1 MIELTPLA
9 RPYAKAV
16 FASAI
21 DTESV
26 DEIKEELRTMALVS
40 ATIEVKSLIEDP
52 TLSNNEILNSL
63 KALLDGSISK
73 TSQSLLN
80 VLAENNRFN
89 LLEAIFE
96 IYKEIVAKHKEQKSV
111 EVFVAIEPSNDT
123 EETIKTRLVSTYG
136 EGTNVEFKI
145 LNSTFVPSP
154 YVDTSLVLIVS
165 SVSLEGSIATKTS
178 TDFCSL
184 CLATISLYISNMA
197 SRRLNLLFSA
207 KTFSSD

>member
-16 FASAI
+16 FASALN
-21 DTESV
+21 TESI
-26 DEIKEELRTMALVS
+26 DEIKEELKTMALVS
-40 ATIEVKSLIEDP
+40 LTTEVKSLIEDP

-63 KALLDGSISK
+63 NTLLDGSISK

-111 EVFVAIEPSNDT
+111 EVFVATEPSSDT
-123 EETIKTRLVSTYG
+123 EEKIKTRLVSKYG

-145 LNSTFVPSP
+145 DPHIMGGLSIKVGDETLDLSVKGKVKKLINQLNF
-154 YVDTSLVLIVS
+154 
-165 SVSLEGSIATKTS
+165 
-178 TDFCSL
+178 
-184 CLATISLYISNMA
+184 
-197 SRRLNLLFSA
+197 
-207 KTFSSD
+207 

>member
-16 FASAI
+16 FASAL
-21 DTESV
+21 DTDSI
-26 DEIKEELRTMALVS
+26 DEIKEELKTMALVS
-40 ATIEVKSLIEDP
+40 STIEVKSLIEDP

-73 TSQSLLN
+73 PSQSLLN

-111 EVFVAIEPSNDT
+111 EVFVATEPSSDT
-123 EETIKTRLVSTYG
+123 EEKIKTRLVSTYG

-145 LNSTFVPSP
+145 DPNIMGGLSIKVGDETLDLSVKGKVKKLINQLNF
-154 YVDTSLVLIVS
+154 
-165 SVSLEGSIATKTS
+165 
-178 TDFCSL
+178 
-184 CLATISLYISNMA
+184 
-197 SRRLNLLFSA
+197 
-207 KTFSSD
+207 

>member
-16 FASAI
+16 FASAL
-21 DTESV
+21 DTESI
-26 DEIKEELRTMALVS
+26 DEIKEELKTMALVS
-40 ATIEVKSLIEDP
+40 STTEVKNLIEDP

-63 KALLDGSISK
+63 KTLLEGSISK

-111 EVFVAIEPSNDT
+111 EVFVATEPSSDT
-123 EETIKTRLVSTYG
+123 KETIKTRLVSTHG

-145 LNSTFVPSP
+145 DPHIMGGLSIKVGDETLDLSVKGKVKKLINQLNF
-154 YVDTSLVLIVS
+154 
-165 SVSLEGSIATKTS
+165 
-178 TDFCSL
+178 
-184 CLATISLYISNMA
+184 
-197 SRRLNLLFSA
+197 
-207 KTFSSD
+207 

>member
-16 FASAI
+16 FASAL

-26 DEIKEELRTMALVS
+26 DEIKEELKTMALVS
-40 ATIEVKSLIEDP
+40 STTEVKNLIEDP

-111 EVFVAIEPSNDT
+111 EVFVATEPSSDT

-145 LNSTFVPSP
+145 DPNIMGGLSIKVGDETLDLSVKGKVKKLINQLNF
-154 YVDTSLVLIVS
+154 
-165 SVSLEGSIATKTS
+165 
-178 TDFCSL
+178 
-184 CLATISLYISNMA
+184 
-197 SRRLNLLFSA
+197 
-207 KTFSSD
+207 

>member
-16 FASAI
+16 FASAL
-21 DTESV
+21 DAESV
-26 DEIKEELRTMALVS
+26 DEIKEELKTMALVS
-40 ATIEVKSLIEDP
+40 STIEVKSLIEDP

-63 KALLDGSISK
+63 KTLLDGSISK

-111 EVFVAIEPSNDT
+111 EVFVATEPSSDT

-145 LNSTFVPSP
+145 DPNIMGGLSIKVGDETLDLSVKGKVKKLINQLNF
-154 YVDTSLVLIVS
+154 
-165 SVSLEGSIATKTS
+165 
-178 TDFCSL
+178 
-184 CLATISLYISNMA
+184 
-197 SRRLNLLFSA
+197 
-207 KTFSSD
+207 

>member
-16 FASAI
+16 FASAP
-21 DTESV
+21 DTESI
-26 DEIKEELRTMALVS
+26 DEIKEELKTMALVS
-40 ATIEVKSLIEDP
+40 STIEVKGLIEDP

-63 KALLDGSISK
+63 KTLLEGSISK

-111 EVFVAIEPSNDT
+111 EVFVATEPSSDT
-123 EETIKTRLVSTYG
+123 KETIKTRLVSTHG

-145 LNSTFVPSP
+145 DPHIMGGLSIKVGDETLDLSVKGKVKKLINQLNF
-154 YVDTSLVLIVS
+154 
-165 SVSLEGSIATKTS
+165 
-178 TDFCSL
+178 
-184 CLATISLYISNMA
+184 
-197 SRRLNLLFSA
+197 
-207 KTFSSD
+207 

>member
-16 FASAI
+16 FASALN
-21 DTESV
+21 TESI
-26 DEIKEELRTMALVS
+26 DEIKEELKTMALVS
-40 ATIEVKSLIEDP
+40 LTTEVKSLVEDP

-63 KALLDGSISK
+63 NTLLDGSISK

-111 EVFVAIEPSNDT
+111 EVFVATAPSSDT
-123 EETIKTRLVSTYG
+123 EETIKTRLVSSYG

-145 LNSTFVPSP
+145 DPNIMGGLSIKVGDETLDLSVKGKVKKLINQLNF
-154 YVDTSLVLIVS
+154 
-165 SVSLEGSIATKTS
+165 
-178 TDFCSL
+178 
-184 CLATISLYISNMA
+184 
-197 SRRLNLLFSA
+197 
-207 KTFSSD
+207 

>member
-16 FASAI
+16 FASAL

-26 DEIKEELRTMALVS
+26 DEIKEELKTMALVS
-40 ATIEVKSLIEDP
+40 ATIEVKGLIEDP

-63 KALLDGSISK
+63 KSLLDGSISK

-111 EVFVAIEPSNDT
+111 EVFVATEPSSDT
-123 EETIKTRLVSTYG
+123 KETIKTRLVSTHG

-145 LNSTFVPSP
+145 DPHIMGGLSIKVGDETLDLSVKGKVKKLINQLNF
-154 YVDTSLVLIVS
+154 
-165 SVSLEGSIATKTS
+165 
-178 TDFCSL
+178 
-184 CLATISLYISNMA
+184 
-197 SRRLNLLFSA
+197 
-207 KTFSSD
+207 

>member
-16 FASAI
+16 FASAL
-21 DTESV
+21 DTESI
-26 DEIKEELRTMALVS
+26 DEIKEELKTMALVS
-40 ATIEVKSLIEDP
+40 STIEVKGLIEDP

-63 KALLDGSISK
+63 KILLEGTISK

-111 EVFVAIEPSNDT
+111 EVFVATEPSSDT
-123 EETIKTRLVSTYG
+123 KETIKTRLVSTHG

-145 LNSTFVPSP
+145 DPHIMGGLSIKVGDETLDLSVKGKVKKLINQLNF
-154 YVDTSLVLIVS
+154 
-165 SVSLEGSIATKTS
+165 
-178 TDFCSL
+178 
-184 CLATISLYISNMA
+184 
-197 SRRLNLLFSA
+197 
-207 KTFSSD
+207 

>member
-16 FASAI
+16 FASAL
-21 DTESV
+21 DTDSI
-26 DEIKEELRTMALVS
+26 DEIKEELKTMALVS
-40 ATIEVKSLIEDP
+40 STIEVKSLIEDP

-63 KALLDGSISK
+63 KTLLDGSISK

-89 LLEAIFE
+89 LFEAIFE

-111 EVFVAIEPSNDT
+111 EVFVATEPSSDT

-145 LNSTFVPSP
+145 DPNIMGGLSIKVGDETLDLSVKGKVKKLINQLNF
-154 YVDTSLVLIVS
+154 
-165 SVSLEGSIATKTS
+165 
-178 TDFCSL
+178 
-184 CLATISLYISNMA
+184 
-197 SRRLNLLFSA
+197 
-207 KTFSSD
+207 

>member
-16 FASAI
+16 FASAL
-21 DTESV
+21 DTDSI
-26 DEIKEELRTMALVS
+26 DEIKEELKTMALVS
-40 ATIEVKSLIEDP
+40 STIEVKSLIEDP

-73 TSQSLLN
+73 PSQSLLN

-96 IYKEIVAKHKEQKSV
+96 IYKEIVAKHKEQKFV
-111 EVFVAIEPSNDT
+111 EVFVATTPTSDT

-145 LNSTFVPSP
+145 DPNIMGGLSIKVGDETLDLSVKGKVKKLINQLNF
-154 YVDTSLVLIVS
+154 
-165 SVSLEGSIATKTS
+165 
-178 TDFCSL
+178 
-184 CLATISLYISNMA
+184 
-197 SRRLNLLFSA
+197 
-207 KTFSSD
+207 

>member
-16 FASAI
+16 FASAL
-21 DTESV
+21 DTDSI
-26 DEIKEELRTMALVS
+26 DEIKKELKTMALVS
-40 ATIEVKSLIEDP
+40 STTEVKSLIEDP

-63 KALLDGSISK
+63 KTLLDGSISK

-111 EVFVAIEPSNDT
+111 EVFVATEPSNDT

-136 EGTNVEFKI
+136 DGTNVEFKI
-145 LNSTFVPSP
+145 DPHIMGGLSIKVGDETLDLSVKGKVKKLINQLNF
-154 YVDTSLVLIVS
+154 
-165 SVSLEGSIATKTS
+165 
-178 TDFCSL
+178 
-184 CLATISLYISNMA
+184 
-197 SRRLNLLFSA
+197 
-207 KTFSSD
+207 

>member
-16 FASAI
+16 FASAL
-21 DTESV
+21 DTESI
-26 DEIKEELRTMALVS
+26 DEIKEELKTMALVS
-40 ATIEVKSLIEDP
+40 STMEVKSLIEDP
-52 TLSNNEILNSL
+52 TLSNKEILNSL

-111 EVFVAIEPSNDT
+111 EVFVATKPSSDT

-136 EGTNVEFKI
+136 EGAYIEFKVDPNI
-145 LNSTFVPSP
+145 MGGLSIKVGDETLDLSVKGKVKKLINQLNF
-154 YVDTSLVLIVS
+154 
-165 SVSLEGSIATKTS
+165 
-178 TDFCSL
+178 
-184 CLATISLYISNMA
+184 
-197 SRRLNLLFSA
+197 
-207 KTFSSD
+207 

>member
-16 FASAI
+16 FASAL
-21 DTESV
+21 DTESI
-26 DEIKEELRTMALVS
+26 DEIKEELKTMALVS
-40 ATIEVKSLIEDP
+40 STIEVKGLIEDP

-63 KALLDGSISK
+63 KSLLDGSISK

-80 VLAENNRFN
+80 VLADNNRFN

-111 EVFVAIEPSNDT
+111 EVFVATEPSSDT
-123 EETIKTRLVSTYG
+123 KETIKTRLVSTHG

-145 LNSTFVPSP
+145 DPHIMGGLSIKVGDETLDLSVKGKVKKLINQLNF
-154 YVDTSLVLIVS
+154 
-165 SVSLEGSIATKTS
+165 
-178 TDFCSL
+178 
-184 CLATISLYISNMA
+184 
-197 SRRLNLLFSA
+197 
-207 KTFSSD
+207 

>member
-16 FASAI
+16 FASAL
-21 DTESV
+21 DTESI
-26 DEIKEELRTMALVS
+26 DEIKEELKTMALVS
-40 ATIEVKSLIEDP
+40 STTEVKSLIEDP

-111 EVFVAIEPSNDT
+111 EVFVATEPSSDT
-123 EETIKTRLVSTYG
+123 KETIKTRLVSTHG

-145 LNSTFVPSP
+145 DPHIMGGLSIKVGDETLDLSVKGKVKKLINQLNF
-154 YVDTSLVLIVS
+154 
-165 SVSLEGSIATKTS
+165 
-178 TDFCSL
+178 
-184 CLATISLYISNMA
+184 
-197 SRRLNLLFSA
+197 
-207 KTFSSD
+207 

>member
-16 FASAI
+16 FASAL
-21 DTESV
+21 DTESI
-26 DEIKEELRTMALVS
+26 DEIKEELKTMALVS
-40 ATIEVKSLIEDP
+40 STIEVKSLIEDP

-111 EVFVAIEPSNDT
+111 EVFVATEPSSDT
-123 EETIKTRLVSTYG
+123 KETIKTRLVSTHG

-145 LNSTFVPSP
+145 DPHIMGGLSIKVGDETLDLSVKGKVKKLINQLNF
-154 YVDTSLVLIVS
+154 
-165 SVSLEGSIATKTS
+165 
-178 TDFCSL
+178 
-184 CLATISLYISNMA
+184 
-197 SRRLNLLFSA
+197 
-207 KTFSSD
+207 

>member
-16 FASAI
+16 FASAL

-26 DEIKEELRTMALVS
+26 DEIKEELKTMALVS
-40 ATIEVKSLIEDP
+40 STIEVKSLIEDP

-96 IYKEIVAKHKEQKSV
+96 IYKEIVAKHKEQKTV
-111 EVFVAIEPSNDT
+111 EVFVTTEPSSDT
-123 EETIKTRLVSTYG
+123 KETIKETLNEWFAKNLKTI
-136 EGTNVEFKI
+136 VEESVKEEVAKLFKKR
-145 LNSTFVPSP
+145 N
-154 YVDTSLVLIVS
+154 
-165 SVSLEGSIATKTS
+165 
-178 TDFCSL
+178 
-184 CLATISLYISNMA
+184 
-197 SRRLNLLFSA
+197 
-207 KTFSSD
+207 

>member
-16 FASAI
+16 FASAL
-21 DTESV
+21 DTESI
-26 DEIKEELRTMALVS
+26 DEIKEELKTMALVS
-40 ATIEVKSLIEDP
+40 STKEVKSLIEDP

-63 KALLDGSISK
+63 KSLLDGSISK

-111 EVFVAIEPSNDT
+111 EVFVATEPSSDT
-123 EETIKTRLVSTYG
+123 EEKIKTRLVSTYG

-145 LNSTFVPSP
+145 DPHIMGGLSIKVGDETLDLSVKGKVKKLINQLNF
-154 YVDTSLVLIVS
+154 
-165 SVSLEGSIATKTS
+165 
-178 TDFCSL
+178 
-184 CLATISLYISNMA
+184 
-197 SRRLNLLFSA
+197 
-207 KTFSSD
+207 

>member
-16 FASAI
+16 FASAL
-21 DTESV
+21 DTESI
-26 DEIKEELRTMALVS
+26 DEIKEELKTMALVS
-40 ATIEVKSLIEDP
+40 STIEVKGMIEDP

-63 KALLDGSISK
+63 KILLEGTISK

-111 EVFVAIEPSNDT
+111 EVFVATKPSSDT

-145 LNSTFVPSP
+145 DPNIMGGLSIKVGDETLDLSVKGKVKKLINQLNF
-154 YVDTSLVLIVS
+154 
-165 SVSLEGSIATKTS
+165 
-178 TDFCSL
+178 
-184 CLATISLYISNMA
+184 
-197 SRRLNLLFSA
+197 
-207 KTFSSD
+207 

>member
-16 FASAI
+16 FASAL
-21 DTESV
+21 DTESI
-26 DEIKEELRTMALVS
+26 DEIKEELKTMALVS
-40 ATIEVKSLIEDP
+40 STIEVKGMIEDP

-63 KALLDGSISK
+63 KTLLDGSISK

-111 EVFVAIEPSNDT
+111 EVFVATEPSSDT
-123 EETIKTRLVSTYG
+123 KETIKTRLVSTHG

-145 LNSTFVPSP
+145 DPHIMGGLSIKVGDETLDLSVKGKVKKLINQLNF
-154 YVDTSLVLIVS
+154 
-165 SVSLEGSIATKTS
+165 
-178 TDFCSL
+178 
-184 CLATISLYISNMA
+184 
-197 SRRLNLLFSA
+197 
-207 KTFSSD
+207 

>member
-16 FASAI
+16 FASAL
-21 DTESV
+21 DTDSI
-26 DEIKEELRTMALVS
+26 DEIKEELKTMALVS
-40 ATIEVKSLIEDP
+40 STIEVKSLIEDP

-96 IYKEIVAKHKEQKSV
+96 IYKEIVAKHKEQKFV
-111 EVFVAIEPSNDT
+111 EVFVATKPSSDT

-145 LNSTFVPSP
+145 DPNIMGGLSIKVGDETLDLSVKGKVKKLINQLNF
-154 YVDTSLVLIVS
+154 
-165 SVSLEGSIATKTS
+165 
-178 TDFCSL
+178 
-184 CLATISLYISNMA
+184 
-197 SRRLNLLFSA
+197 
-207 KTFSSD
+207 

>member
-16 FASAI
+16 FASAL
-21 DTESV
+21 DTESI
-26 DEIKEELRTMALVS
+26 DEIKEELKTMALVS
-40 ATIEVKSLIEDP
+40 STIEVKGMIEDP

-63 KALLDGSISK
+63 KILLEGTISK

-89 LLEAIFE
+89 LLETIFE

-111 EVFVAIEPSNDT
+111 EVFVATEPSSDT
-123 EETIKTRLVSTYG
+123 KETIKTRLVSTHG

-145 LNSTFVPSP
+145 DPNIMGGLSIKVGDETLDLSVKGKVKKLINQLNF
-154 YVDTSLVLIVS
+154 
-165 SVSLEGSIATKTS
+165 
-178 TDFCSL
+178 
-184 CLATISLYISNMA
+184 
-197 SRRLNLLFSA
+197 
-207 KTFSSD
+207 

>member
-16 FASAI
+16 FASAL
-21 DTESV
+21 DAESI
-26 DEIKEELRTMALVS
+26 DEIKEELKTMALVS
-40 ATIEVKSLIEDP
+40 STTEVKSLIEDP

-63 KALLDGSISK
+63 KTLLDGSISK

-111 EVFVAIEPSNDT
+111 EVFVATEPSSDT
-123 EETIKTRLVSTYG
+123 EEKIKTRLVSTYG

-145 LNSTFVPSP
+145 DPHIMGGLSIKVGDETLDLSVKGKVKKLINQLNF
-154 YVDTSLVLIVS
+154 
-165 SVSLEGSIATKTS
+165 
-178 TDFCSL
+178 
-184 CLATISLYISNMA
+184 
-197 SRRLNLLFSA
+197 
-207 KTFSSD
+207 

>member
-16 FASAI
+16 FASAL
-21 DTESV
+21 DTDSI
-26 DEIKEELRTMALVS
+26 DEIKEELKTMALVS
-40 ATIEVKSLIEDP
+40 STIEVKSLIEDP

-111 EVFVAIEPSNDT
+111 EVFVATEPSSDT
-123 EETIKTRLVSTYG
+123 EEKIKTRLVSTYG

-145 LNSTFVPSP
+145 DPHIMGGLSIKVGDETLDLSVKGKVKKLINQLNF
-154 YVDTSLVLIVS
+154 
-165 SVSLEGSIATKTS
+165 
-178 TDFCSL
+178 
-184 CLATISLYISNMA
+184 
-197 SRRLNLLFSA
+197 
-207 KTFSSD
+207 

>member
-16 FASAI
+16 FASAL
-21 DTESV
+21 DTESI
-26 DEIKEELRTMALVS
+26 DEIKEELKTMALVS
-40 ATIEVKSLIEDP
+40 STIEVKSLIEDP

-63 KALLDGSISK
+63 KILLEGTISK

-111 EVFVAIEPSNDT
+111 EVFVATEPSSDT
-123 EETIKTRLVSTYG
+123 KETIKTRLVSTHG

-145 LNSTFVPSP
+145 DPNIMGGLSIKVGDETLDLSVKGKVKKLINQLNF
-154 YVDTSLVLIVS
+154 
-165 SVSLEGSIATKTS
+165 
-178 TDFCSL
+178 
-184 CLATISLYISNMA
+184 
-197 SRRLNLLFSA
+197 
-207 KTFSSD
+207 

>member
-16 FASAI
+16 FASAL
-21 DTESV
+21 DTDSI
-26 DEIKEELRTMALVS
+26 DEIKKELKTMALVS
-40 ATIEVKSLIEDP
+40 STTEVKSLIEDP

-63 KALLDGSISK
+63 KTLLEGSISK

-111 EVFVAIEPSNDT
+111 EVFVATEPSSDT
-123 EETIKTRLVSTYG
+123 KETIKTRLVSTHG

-145 LNSTFVPSP
+145 DPHIMGGLSIKVGDETLDLSVKGKVKKLINQLNF
-154 YVDTSLVLIVS
+154 
-165 SVSLEGSIATKTS
+165 
-178 TDFCSL
+178 
-184 CLATISLYISNMA
+184 
-197 SRRLNLLFSA
+197 
-207 KTFSSD
+207 